1 MLAAVII
8 VQQAEGNLLEPLIM
22 GRALR
27 LHPAVVL
34 LAVAAGTLIA
44 GISGALLATPLVAV
58 TYRMIRAAR
67 EPEPVSLE
75 KPPP

>member
-1 MLAAVII
+1 M

-34 LAVAAGTLIA
+34 LAVAAGSLIA
-44 GISGALLATPLVAV
+44 GISGALLATPVVAV
-58 TYRMIRAAR
+58 AYRMVLAVNRPAEEISTER
-67 EPEPVSLE
+67 VSLE
-75 KPPP
+75 TPG